1 MKPSKPTKTPTEN
14 LTDAKDLDFFRQEV
28 SYWQE
33 KLGMLDWRI
42 VVIDKPTSNMAMVEK
57 LDLESRTAKIRFGS
71 SFGKHE
77 LVSPDTISS
86 TALHEV
92 LHVFLHEL
100 LNSYETP
107 PSPPDVKYSAEHRV
121 VNVLENVLFP
131 IRHLQDS
138 HK

>member
-1 MKPSKPTKTPTEN
+1 MKSSKVSIANVEN
-14 LTDAKDLDFFRQEV
+14 FTDQKDFEFFRQEV
-28 SYWQE
+28 LYWQE

-42 VVIDKPTSNMAMVEK
+42 TVIDKPTSNMAMVEK
-57 LDLESRTAKIRFGS
+57 QDLESRTAKIRFGR

-100 LNSYETP
+100 LHSYEIP
-107 PSPPDVKYSAEHRV
+107 PSPPDIKYSVEHRV
-121 VNVLENVLFP
+121 VNVLENVIFP
-131 IRHLQDS
+131 LRHLQDS